1 MGIQVNR
8 RLFILSI
15 FILVLLIIAGKL
27 FYIQILDNSYK
38 LSADNN
44 VLRRITIYP
53 ARGILYDRN
62 GKLLVYNEAAYD
74 LLVIPS
80 QIKPFDTTKLLALLH
95 IPRQQLE
102 ESLLQAR
109 QYSTY
114 KESVILKQIS
124 AEDYGFLQ
132 EQLHEFPGFYAQA
145 RTLRY
150 YPHAT
155 AAHLLGYVG
164 EVNERIVFEQPYY
177 KAGDYIGITGLEK
190 SYETELRGKRGVQT
204 LLVDVHNRIKGSY
217 AQGRYDTAAVAGK
230 DLILALDLEL
240 QQYGEKLMEG
250 RRGSIVALDPRN
262 GEVLSMISSP
272 SYDPNLLVGRIRSE
286 HFKRLDTSENKPL
299 FNRAIMALYPPGS
312 TFKIVNA
319 LIGLQ
324 EGVVSPSTGYACHG
338 RYPVGR
344 GVGCHNHPYANS
356 ITAAVRMSCNTYF
369 CYVFRNLI
377 DMRRFDSIEGAFRN
391 WEAHVRAF
399 GFGSK
404 LAIDLPSELNG
415 IVPTVP
421 FYNRYFRK
429 GGWNS
434 LTIISLAIG
443 QGELSITPLQMANL
457 AALIANRGYYYQPH
471 LVRSIVGQDTINVDP
486 HRHDVGID
494 SSYFVPL
501 VDGMYAAVNAD
512 MGLGPTGWR
521 ARVPG
526 LDICGKTGTAQNP
539 HGEDHSV
546 FIAFAPKD
554 NPKIALAVYVENSGA
569 GGRWAAPIAG
579 LMIEKFLNREV
590 QNTIME
596 NYVLGIAP
604 TFRTTTPTP
613 IANTPQNAPAAPTPT
628 TTDAAPTEE
637 TLPQPPS
644 EN

>member
-8 RLFILSI
+8 RLLITFI
-15 FILVLLIIAGKL
+15 FTLVVVIMVGKL
-27 FYIQILDNSYK
+27 FYIQILDPSYK

-44 VLRRITIYP
+44 VLRRITLYP
-53 ARGILYDRN
+53 ARGIIYDRN

-74 LLVIPS
+74 LLVVPS
-80 QIKPFDTTKLLALLH
+80 QVKPFDTIKLLTLLH
-95 IPRQQLE
+95 IPKEQLVE
-102 ESLLQAR
+102 GLKQAK

-114 KESVILKQIS
+114 KESIILKQIS
-124 AEDYGFLQ
+124 AEDYGYLQ

-150 YPHAT
+150 YPSAT

-164 EVNERIVFEQPYY
+164 EVNERIIFEQPYY
-177 KAGDYIGITGLEK
+177 KSGDYIGITGLEK
-190 SYETELRGKRGVQT
+190 SYEKELRGKRGVQT

-217 AQGRYDTAAVAGK
+217 AHGQYDTAAIAGK
-230 DLILALDLEL
+230 DLHLSLSLDL
-240 QQYGEKLMEG
+240 QQYGEKLMQG
-250 RRGSIVALDPRN
+250 RTGSIVALDPTN
-262 GEVLSMISSP
+262 GEILAMVSSP

-286 HFKRLDTSENKPL
+286 NFKQLDTSKTKPL

-312 TFKIVNA
+312 TFKVVNA
-319 LIGLQ
+319 LIGLK
-324 EGVVSPSTGYACHG
+324 EKVVFPETGYQCHG

-344 GVGCHNHPYANS
+344 GVGCHNHPYPS
-356 ITAAVRMSCNTYF
+356 DITSAVRMSCNTYF

-377 DMRRFDSIEGAFRN
+377 DLKRFDSIEGAFRN
-391 WEAHVRAF
+391 WEAQVRSF
-399 GFGSK
+399 GFGQK
-404 LAIDLPSELNG
+404 LGLDLPGELNG

-457 AALIANRGYYYQPH
+457 AAVIANRGYYYQPH
-471 LVRSIVGQDTINVDP
+471 LVRSIADSVPVLAP
-486 HRHDVGID
+486 RHDLDID
-494 SSYFVPL
+494 SSFFRPIVN
-501 VDGMYAAVNAD
+501 GMYGAVNAD
-512 MGLGPTGWR
+512 LGLGPTGWR

-546 FIAFAPKD
+546 FISFAPKE
-554 NPKIALAVYVENSGA
+554 NPKIAVAVYVENAGP

-579 LMIEKFLNREV
+579 LMIEKYLKDSVENKA
-590 QNTIME
+590 ME
-596 NYVLGIAP
+596 EYVLHP
-604 TFRTTTPTP
+604 PQWTMPRVRTTTESTTP
-613 IANTPQNAPAAPTPT
+613 ATVQPAEASEKEPSS
-628 TTDAAPTEE
+628 TE
-637 TLPQPPS
+637 
-644 EN
+644 